1 LDKTLVQ
8 GLILVENLLL
18 VTESHEKR
26 TTYSCYLCIDVIT
39 NYEYHALCY
48 VPGTKFHGGGALR
61 VLRDQTVIAE
71 NYQ

>member
-1 LDKTLVQ
+1 MDKTLVQ

-39 NYEYHALCY
+39 NCELKHWN
-48 VPGTKFHGGGALR
+48 F
-61 VLRDQTVIAE
+61 E
-71 NYQ
+71 NYVMGTNL